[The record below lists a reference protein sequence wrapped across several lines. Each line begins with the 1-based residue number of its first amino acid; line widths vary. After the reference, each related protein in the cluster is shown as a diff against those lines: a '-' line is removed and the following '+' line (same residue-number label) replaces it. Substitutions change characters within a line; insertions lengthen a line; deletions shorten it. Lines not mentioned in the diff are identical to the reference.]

1 MPIFGKQ
8 EYLISQLSHLSQSI
22 ADKTDN
28 KQTEL
33 SNNTMYF

>member
-1 MPIFGKQ
+1 MKLMPIFGEQ
-8 EYLISQLSHLSQSI
+8 EYLISSMI
-22 ADKTDN
+22 ALVTDK